1 MLRFDDSAM
10 RNSLSSVGHAVRI
23 LLLLRERQTVR
34 VTEVAETLAVARS
47 TAHRILTT
55 LCEYGFVVQTR
66 SRGAYRAGPQL
77 VEVGLAALRGVD
89 VRRVAHPHL
98 EALSAELRE
107 TVSLIVVQGD
117 RSWFLD
123 SVESMEPLRV
133 SSRTGHSVP
142 AHCTSGGKVL
152 LAQLS
157 PESLRRL
164 YPEEGLPTVT
174 ERTIACRSEL
184 EAELALVRER
194 GYGTNFEGGEIGVS
208 GVGVLIRDPE
218 GRPLAAVAVSAPS
231 SRLTDERVD
240 ELVSAAGETAA
251 RIERDLRDETVTG
264 SA

>member
-1 MLRFDDSAM
+1 M
-10 RNSLSSVGHAVRI
+10 RNSSSLTSVGHAIRI
-23 LLLLRERQTVR
+23 LLMLRDRQAVR
-34 VTEVAETLAVARS
+34 VSEVAESLGVARS
-47 TAHRILTT
+47 TAHRLLAT
-55 LCEYGFVVQTR
+55 LGAWGFVVQTR
-66 SRGAYRAGPQL
+66 RRGTYRPGPQL

-133 SSRTGHSVP
+133 TSRTGRSLP

-152 LAQLS
+152 LAELS
-157 PESLRRL
+157 PESLRRI
-164 YPEEGLPTVT
+164 YPDERLPTVT
-174 ERTIACRSEL
+174 AHSVGCRSEL
-184 EAELALVRER
+184 EAELETVRR
-194 GYGTNFEGGEIGVS
+194 QGYATNFEGGEIGLS

-231 SRLTDERVD
+231 SRLTDAHAGRFAR
-240 ELVSAAGETAA
+240 AARETAG
-251 RIERDLRDETVTG
+251 RIERELRLEALTPEG
-264 SA
+264 